1 MSPLA
6 AHPIHLLWAAPIAF
20 GAGWAAQRASLCNV
34 RAVADWLERRDA
46 AMLAGLLQASLWA
59 TAGTGLLWL
68 AGPAQPVPGAPMGG
82 LGALL
87 GGLLFGLGAALNK
100 GCSLSTLTRLAEG
113 QWAMLLTLAGFAL
126 GARAAHEVAGH
137 AAAARLTD
145 GAGWPAFPGWSTAA
159 VWLLIPL
166 AAWWLRS
173 ALRRASK
180 AHGRRRHGAW
190 WREPSWSPRQAA
202 WLFGLAGA
210 LMYGAFGAWTYTNL
224 LRVQATGQAVPALL
238 GHLVLVA
245 CLVAGMVWSAHGRG
259 RRALR
264 GPEDGG
270 LLRHLGGGLL
280 MGIGSVA
287 IPGGNDSV
295 LLAWMPGLSLD
306 GLVAYAGMLLGI
318 AAPMLLQRWRRR
330 A

>member
-6 AHPIHLLWAAPIAF
+6 AHSIHLLWAAPIAF

-46 AMLAGLLQASLWA
+46 AMLAGLLQACLWA

-68 AGPAQPVPGAPMGG
+68 GGVAQPVPGAPMGA
-82 LGALL
+82 LGAFL
-87 GGLLFGLGAALNK
+87 GGILFGLGAALNK

-113 QWAMLLTLAGFAL
+113 QWAMLLTQVGFAL
-126 GARAAHEVAGH
+126 GARAAHEVTGH
-137 AAAARLTD
+137 AAAARLND
-145 GAGWPAFPGWSTAA
+145 GAGSYAFPGWSTAA
-159 VWLLIPL
+159 LWLLILL
-166 AAWWLRS
+166 AAWWLGP
-173 ALRRASK
+173 ALLRPRK
-180 AHGRRRHGAW
+180 THRRRWNASW
-190 WREPSWSPRQAA
+190 WRGPSWSPRQAA

-259 RRALR
+259 RPALR
-264 GPEDGG
+264 APEDDS

-280 MGIGSVA
+280 MGAGSVA

-306 GLVAYAGMLLGI
+306 GVVAYAGMVLGI
-318 AAPMLLQRWRRR
+318 APPMLLQRWRR
-330 A
+330 